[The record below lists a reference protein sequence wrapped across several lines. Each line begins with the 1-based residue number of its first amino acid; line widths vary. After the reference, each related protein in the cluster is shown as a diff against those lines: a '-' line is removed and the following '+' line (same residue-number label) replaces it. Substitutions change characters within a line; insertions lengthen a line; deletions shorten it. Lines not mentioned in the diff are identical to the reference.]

1 MDCIKYFQ
9 RFFPVSDFQGTIMNI
24 RILIRNVVGKGPP
37 VHTAGLPPAADRA
50 RFAPCREAALS
61 SPPAPGVPARE
72 DFIFLHFSARYFTL
86 FGYGVRVS
94 GCKSKNNDP

>member
-1 MDCIKYFQ
+1 
-9 RFFPVSDFQGTIMNI
+9 MNI
-24 RILIRNVVGKGPP
+24 RILIRNIVGKGPP

-72 DFIFLHFSARYFTL
+72 DFIFCIFLPVILRGSET
-86 FGYGVRVS
+86 GS
-94 GCKSKNNDP
+94 GKWV